1 MAEITGIIRRSIK
14 NIYAPA
20 ITGAMETRDGLTMV
34 ADGIS
39 PHGTITKD
47 TRIVIGRLK
56 EPKDMLLSIITN
68 IADQFI
74 GTGMTIIA
82 VIT

>member
-1 MAEITGIIRRSIK
+1 MAEKTGLIRRSIK

-47 TRIVIGRLK
+47 TMIVIGRLT
-56 EPKDMLLSIITN
+56 EPKDMLLGNITN
-68 IADQFI
+68 IADRFI
-74 GTGMTIIA
+74 STGMAIIA
-82 VIT
+82 AIT

>member
-14 NIYAPA
+14 NIYARA
-20 ITGAMETRDGLTMV
+20 ITGATQTRDGLTMV

-47 TRIVIGRLK
+47 TIIVIGRLIA
-56 EPKDMLLSIITN
+56 PKDMLLGIITN
-68 IADQFI
+68 IADRSI
-74 GTGMTIIA
+74 STGMTIIA
-82 VIT
+82 VIK